1 MFEQGIKNSLQWRHL
16 HDEGELMAGPQHQPT
31 AKPLSSSCYYLPIQN
46 KNQSRRRTFCVEAE
60 RKKMPDP
67 EEDPPGPSTQK
78 SAFKPVDSDQFQI
91 GPRTS
96 GRQLQKQGKKPNS
109 RELPWLANGTR
120 QEPNRPSGPADR
132 GRPRGSENPERLNT

>member
-1 MFEQGIKNSLQWRHL
+1 
-16 HDEGELMAGPQHQPT
+16 MAGPQHQPT

-91 GPRTS
+91 GPRT
-96 GRQLQKQGKKPNS
+96 G
-109 RELPWLANGTR
+109 
-120 QEPNRPSGPADR
+120 
-132 GRPRGSENPERLNT
+132 